1 MAREKVTVTLDRRKA
16 NAARAL
22 VRAPSLSE
30 TLDIAL
36 DRLIRSEQLRRDV
49 AAYSGEPLDSAERS
63 VGDLPVELDLG
74 DANVDYE
81 ALYGR
86 RK

>member
-1 MAREKVTVTLDRRKA
+1 MTLDRRKA
-16 NAARAL
+16 DAARAL
-22 VRAPSLSE
+22 VRARSLSE

-36 DRLIRSEQLRRDV
+36 DRLIRSERLRRDV
-49 AAYSGEPLDSAERS
+49 ATYTREPLDSAERA

-74 DANVDYE
+74 DADVDYE